1 MFRPYTPFGLK
12 WEWKQS
18 YYWLPLA
25 LFPFTSFLAFAYVGL
40 QMKNRSWI
48 LLSLFHFSLISVT
61 LGYMYV
67 KDYAEDPVLFFL
79 MASGFVWINALGNI
93 RSARAEY
100 VKFLYETMD
109 PDKRERLATAERKRR
124 EEKAKRSLQQ
134 SAPEVVASEEA
145 RKRQLERTLYIA
157 REERRHKE
165 LDAPIVNVNRAT
177 EEELARLPGLNGI
190 LARSIMR
197 HRGDGEFHSFTDL
210 VERSGIR
217 VHILEEAEECIVFS
231 DEELTHR
238 TLKEHKQAVENR
250 EDVVTVRER
259 GAEVKRGRV
268 VDMERDS
275 FGEVKQD
282 HALERNDVVEE
293 VREYVSEE
301 EKRAGLKQKRTK
313 SGQEHVAAGDH
324 EHVKKEK
331 VLTAK
336 KQAKKETFGRRV
348 DL

>member
-124 EEKAKRSLQQ
+124 EEKAKR
-134 SAPEVVASEEA
+134 
-145 RKRQLERTLYIA
+145 
-157 REERRHKE
+157 
-165 LDAPIVNVNRAT
+165 
-177 EEELARLPGLNGI
+177 
-190 LARSIMR
+190 
-197 HRGDGEFHSFTDL
+197 
-210 VERSGIR
+210 
-217 VHILEEAEECIVFS
+217 
-231 DEELTHR
+231 
-238 TLKEHKQAVENR
+238 
-250 EDVVTVRER
+250 
-259 GAEVKRGRV
+259 
-268 VDMERDS
+268 
-275 FGEVKQD
+275 
-282 HALERNDVVEE
+282 
-293 VREYVSEE
+293 
-301 EKRAGLKQKRTK
+301 
-313 SGQEHVAAGDH
+313 
-324 EHVKKEK
+324 
-331 VLTAK
+331 
-336 KQAKKETFGRRV
+336 
-348 DL
+348 